1 MKWYR
6 LSKILGYAMATSRTS
21 EEVSF
26 GFFPFGIRAALL
38 LILVIVLHN
47 PCLSWSQEISQD
59 QDASRLSQYRIPD
72 SLNFCGEQ
80 MPLEIPDVRE
90 RMDQAFYLELS
101 DGQIILNLKRSTRFF
116 PYIEQKLRDLGM
128 PLDLEYLAVAESAL
142 KNSVSSRNASGIWQF
157 TDDAARHYGLRITE
171 YVDERFNFRKET
183 DAALKY
189 LADLRAAFGSWTLA
203 AAAYNMGTG
212 GVKSSLDY
220 QMVKNYYSL
229 YLNDETFRFV
239 FRIVALKEILTHYK
253 KYGFNLS
260 PKDFY
265 QPAETKLVVVAQI
278 PDIATWA
285 RKQGSSYKEIKYL
298 NPWLINRALPPGT
311 WAIELPKYAQ
321 PVVFT
326 SAAPVID
333 SALEKSD
340 TAPHAGVLVPSAT
353 GGIAYV
359 VKRGDTLQKIAA
371 SYGVSARDLAGWNNL
386 TENSRLR
393 VGERLKVII
402 GNSESPV
409 Q

>member
-1 MKWYR
+1 
-6 LSKILGYAMATSRTS
+6 
-21 EEVSF
+21 
-26 GFFPFGIRAALL
+26 
-38 LILVIVLHN
+38 
-47 PCLSWSQEISQD
+47 
-59 QDASRLSQYRIPD
+59 
-72 SLNFCGEQ
+72 

-90 RMDQAFYLELS
+90 RMEQAFYLELS

-116 PYIEQKLRDLGM
+116 PYIEQKLHDLGM
-128 PLDLEYLAVAESAL
+128 PMDLEYLAVAESAL
-142 KNSVSSRNASGIWQF
+142 KNSVSSKNASGIWQF
-157 TDDAARHYGLRITE
+157 TDDAARRYGLRVTE

-189 LADLRAAFGSWTLA
+189 LADLRSALGSWTLA

-212 GVKSSLDY
+212 GVKASLDY

-239 FRIVALKEILTHYK
+239 FRIVALKEIMTHYK
-253 KYGFNLS
+253 TYGLNLS

-265 QPAETKLVVVAQI
+265 QPAETKLVVVTQI

-311 WAIELPKYAQ
+311 WAMELPKYAQ

-333 SALEKSD
+333 STLEKPG
-340 TAPHAGVLVPSAT
+340 TGGHVGVLVPSAT
-353 GGIAYV
+353 GGMTYV
-359 VKRGDTLQKIAA
+359 VKRGDTLQKIAV
-371 SYGVSARDLAGWNNL
+371 SYGVSEKDLAAWNNL
-386 TENSRLR
+386 SDKSHLR
-393 VGERLKVII
+393 VGEKLKIII
-402 GNSESPV
+402 GNSEAPI

>member
-26 GFFPFGIRAALL
+26 GFFPFGILAALL

-333 SALEKSD
+333 STLEKSD